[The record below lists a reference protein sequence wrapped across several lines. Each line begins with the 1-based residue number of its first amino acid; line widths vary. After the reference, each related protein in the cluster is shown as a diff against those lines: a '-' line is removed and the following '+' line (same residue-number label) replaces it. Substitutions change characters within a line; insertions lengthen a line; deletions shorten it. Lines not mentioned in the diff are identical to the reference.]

1 MLSNVLREVLLWI
14 MHTVKFYA
22 QWHRFHMRRHGLELP
37 LDIKDECRLEGTP
50 RLDDC
55 HFHGAYGAA
64 LVRYLTPFV

>member
-37 LDIKDECRLEGTP
+37 LDIKMNADLKVHHASMTATFTVP
-50 RLDDC
+50 
-55 HFHGAYGAA
+55 AA
-64 LVRYLTPFV
+64 QR